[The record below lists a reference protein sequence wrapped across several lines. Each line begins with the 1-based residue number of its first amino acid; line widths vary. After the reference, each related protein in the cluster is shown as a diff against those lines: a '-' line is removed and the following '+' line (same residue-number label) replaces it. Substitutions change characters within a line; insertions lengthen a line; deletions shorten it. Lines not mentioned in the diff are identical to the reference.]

1 MEMCEPA
8 AYRVQAASCCIL
20 GSWEVVASVV
30 HAVVGRAQTL
40 ESNKAESQN
49 LALAFVKEGAGCPTL
64 PYTLPSADMW

>member
-8 AYRVQAASCCIL
+8 AHRVQSASCCIL
-20 GSWEVVASVV
+20 GNWEVVASVV

-49 LALAFVKEGAGCPTL
+49 LALAFVKKGAGCPTL
-64 PYTLPSADMW
+64 PYTLSSADMW